1 MQNCCDLQWQVIGQ
15 KIGDRNVS
23 ETLVRSK
30 PTGKE
35 RHFKPEELIVSKTD
49 LKGRITYA
57 NEVFLRLS
65 DYREKEVLGQPHSI
79 IRHPD
84 MPRCVFKLLWDEIA
98 AGHEIF
104 AYVVNMSKNGD
115 HYWVYAHITPSL
127 DANGKIIGYHSN
139 RRVADPKVLKDKI
152 IPLYAKL
159 RQIEESTAN
168 RKDGMIAAGK
178 ALAQKL
184 SDAGLAYDK
193 FIQSL

>member
-1 MQNCCDLQWQVIGQ
+1 MSQ
-15 KIGDRNVS
+15 
-23 ETLVRSK
+23 TLARAK
-30 PTGKE
+30 PTGRE

-49 LKGRITYA
+49 LKGRLTYA

-65 DYREKEVLGQPHSI
+65 DYREREVLGQPHSI

-84 MPRCVFKLLWDEIA
+84 MPRCIFKLLWDEIA

-115 HYWVYAHITPSL
+115 HYWVFAHITPSF
-127 DANGKIIGYHSN
+127 DQNGQIVGYHSN
-139 RRVADPKVLKDKI
+139 RRVADPKILKDRI
-152 IPLYAKL
+152 IPLYAEL
-159 RQIEESTAN
+159 CQIEESTAN

-184 SDAGLAYDK
+184 SDAGMAYDK

>member
-127 DANGKIIGYHSN
+127 DA
-139 RRVADPKVLKDKI
+139 
-152 IPLYAKL
+152 KL